1 MRIKIGAGPAC
12 AACSAAANLKLWAG
26 TTRSSWSAV
35 VISVAGYFVPRSYDR
50 RGARLFLTRRWL
62 RIGIPLAVIVL
73 LVHLPVSYLIG
84 GAPQPRQFLI
94 GLYERGWQP
103 IYLHLWFV
111 AHLLLYCFAYTALR
125 QISGLFEVAPR
136 KVPLASDPLPTSGSV
151 LPRRPTP

>member
-1 MRIKIGAGPAC
+1 MG
-12 AACSAAANLKLWAG
+12 LMFLL
-26 TTRSSWSAV
+26 
-35 VISVAGYFVPRSYDR
+35 AGYFVPRSYDR

-111 AHLLLYCFAYTALR
+111 AHLLLYCFAYAALR
-125 QISGLFEVAPR
+125 RIRAAAIADVTLPAFAKFAVVSLLGTAAAFALAQPAGQ
-136 KVPLASDPLPTSGSV
+136 VPGIRAAVGATSGRVSQ
-151 LPRRPTP
+151 PPAGA